1 MIKIS
6 KICDKN
12 KNEFYADVKKSYS
25 DLLEKI
31 KKNEKNIYNIENRNK
46 IIDYFYEDDKI
57 CENKVIEVITGD
69 RKALEKVIKEIGI
82 LEKNKD
88 DKKLHDE
95 FESIYKNFTN
105 REFRRTWGKKIG
117 VKICPYCNRSFI
129 YTTPK
134 KGTRPQYDHYYPKSK
149 YPYLALSMYNLIPCC
164 PVCNNAKNAEDTFDN
179 KSLLYPFEEEY
190 GYDIF
195 FEIETDEQLCYLG
208 LSNDFN
214 IKIKSKENV
223 EEDLKQKVQNSSKIL
238 HIEELYNLHND
249 YVSKLLRSKY
259 IFTDEYCQS
268 LLDTYPGWFFDM
280 NEVKNQLYFNSLQKE
295 EWGDQI
301 LSKLTYDI
309 LNSE

>member
-105 REFRRTWGKKIG
+105 REFGRTWGKKIG

-149 YPYLALSMYNLIPCC
+149 YPYSSSKGYNKLLLSKVSSAFLALLHTGQHGIRLYIDR
-164 PVCNNAKNAEDTFDN
+164 AK
-179 KSLLYPFEEEY
+179 Y
-190 GYDIF
+190 GYLD
-195 FEIETDEQLCYLG
+195 LG
-208 LSNDFN
+208 
-214 IKIKSKENV
+214 
-223 EEDLKQKVQNSSKIL
+223 
-238 HIEELYNLHND
+238 
-249 YVSKLLRSKY
+249 
-259 IFTDEYCQS
+259 
-268 LLDTYPGWFFDM
+268 
-280 NEVKNQLYFNSLQKE
+280 
-295 EWGDQI
+295 
-301 LSKLTYDI
+301 
-309 LNSE
+309 

>member
-105 REFRRTWGKKIG
+105 REFGRTWGKKIG

-214 IKIKSKENV
+214 IKN
-223 EEDLKQKVQNSSKIL
+223 
-238 HIEELYNLHND
+238 
-249 YVSKLLRSKY
+249 
-259 IFTDEYCQS
+259 
-268 LLDTYPGWFFDM
+268 
-280 NEVKNQLYFNSLQKE
+280 
-295 EWGDQI
+295 
-301 LSKLTYDI
+301 
-309 LNSE
+309 

>member
-12 KNEFYADVKKSYS
+12 KNEFYDDVKESYLK
-25 DLLEKI
+25 LLNKI
-31 KKNEKNIYNIENRNK
+31 KKNEKKIYNIENRNK

-69 RKALEKVIKEIGI
+69 HKALEKVIKEIGV

-95 FESIYKNFTN
+95 SIYNNFTN
-105 REFRRTWGKKIG
+105 REFGRTWGKKIG
-117 VKICPYCNRSFI
+117 VEICPYCNRSFI

-134 KGTRPQYDHYYPKSK
+134 KGTWPQYDHYYPKSK

>member
-12 KNEFYADVKKSYS
+12 KNEFYDDVKESYLK
-25 DLLEKI
+25 LLNKI
-31 KKNEKNIYNIENRNK
+31 KKNEKKIYNIENRNK

-69 RKALEKVIKEIGI
+69 HKALEKVIKEIGV

-95 FESIYKNFTN
+95 FESIYNNFTN
-105 REFRRTWGKKIG
+105 REFGRTWGKKIG
-117 VKICPYCNRSFI
+117 VEICPYCNRSFI

-134 KGTRPQYDHYYPKSK
+134 KGTWPQYDHYYPKSK

-214 IKIKSKENV
+214 IKIKSRNV